1 MMANCSIKPTETNA
15 ARRCSQV
22 KFNYCYFFASN
33 IIGLLLL
40 DINRVHVELLVAEL
54 VKPCEGEPEVGRLEQ
69 VLDLL
74 AVGVEPGGVDVD
86 AGRQDS
92 IDHL

>member
-1 MMANCSIKPTETNA
+1 MQRA
-15 ARRCSQV
+15 AAAKSNLFIV
-22 KFNYCYFFASN
+22 IFFSN

-54 VKPCEGEPEVGRLEQ
+54 VEPCEGEPEVGRLEQ